1 MKRHISISWMAAVLA
16 GAQILVLLFFA
27 GQKRGY
33 FIDEIYS
40 WGLSNGYYKPFVAS
54 YDVFDRW
61 IEGDAFQDYMTVQE
75 GERFAYRSVYY
86 NQTQDVHP
94 PLYYMVMHTVC
105 SFTPDVQSL
114 WQGILVNVIFYGG
127 CLALVF
133 LTARSLTE
141 SSKGGLAAMVLWG
154 LSPGG
159 LSTAIYIRMYMMM
172 TFFTMATVYLHVRMA
187 REGQSRRRLLSIC
200 GVTFLGLMTQYYFV
214 FAAFFLSAVYV
225 LHKLWKRRWKEALVY
240 SGALLGSVA
249 LMVAV
254 YPACI
259 THLTRTDEFVAA
271 ETRNNFM
278 NGAVTA
284 RNLISYISDINIDF
298 FAGRIREGAAAAAL
312 VLALCILGR
321 RRRQKRQE
329 GGCGGCWACGDS
341 IGLGLAAVWA
351 LSFLS
356 VSMAAVVTGVRYIYN
371 LYPLLCVLA
380 VWCVMRIT
388 QWGLG
393 GAKGMNLV
401 RGGLLAL
408 MAVLFLNGYKLGFV
422 RYLYPENVKRTE
434 TAKKYRDL
442 YCLYVDNYENAPLTQ
457 DLMELS
463 GFKGVYVMPEEKI
476 GQIGEILEGKD
487 CEEGLI
493 VYVDTN
499 AFWSSGYD
507 GGEVMER
514 LKEAVGAGG
523 YELLYDNILSR
534 TYLLK

>member
-1 MKRHISISWMAAVLA
+1 MKRHISIGWLAAVLA

-27 GQKRGY
+27 GQKKGY

-54 YDVFDRW
+54 YDVFERW
-61 IEGDAFQDYMTVQE
+61 MGGDEFQDYMTVQE

-94 PLYYMVMHTVC
+94 PLFYMVMHTVC
-105 SFTPDVQSL
+105 SLTPDVHSV
-114 WQGILVNVIFYGG
+114 WQGILVNVMFYGG
-127 CLALVF
+127 CLWLVF
-133 LTARSLTE
+133 LTARSLTG
-141 SSKGGLAAMVLWG
+141 SGAGGLAAMVLWG

-172 TFFTMATVYLHVRMA
+172 AFFTMATVYLHVRMEQ
-187 REGQSRRRLLSIC
+187 EGQSRKRLLPIC
-200 GVTFLGLMTQYYFV
+200 AVTFLGLMTQYYFV

-225 LHKLWKRRWKEALVY
+225 LHKLWKRRWREALVY
-240 SGALLGSVA
+240 SGALFGSVG
-249 LMVAV
+249 LMAAA

-278 NGAVTA
+278 NRAVLA
-284 RNLISYISDINIDF
+284 RNLISYMSDINIDF
-298 FAGRIREGAAAAAL
+298 FGGRIRAAAGAL
-312 VLALCILGR
+312 FVLALCMWGRRKLKKGQGGGHGGQWDRGDILGTGR
-321 RRRQKRQE
+321 
-329 GGCGGCWACGDS
+329 
-341 IGLGLAAVWA
+341 AVVWV

-380 VWCVMRIT
+380 VWIVMKIT
-388 QWGLG
+388 RWGFG
-393 GAKGMNLV
+393 GTKGLNLI
-401 RGGLLAL
+401 RGGLMAL
-408 MAVLFLNGYKLGFV
+408 MMVLFLNGYHLGFV
-422 RYLYPENVKRTE
+422 RYLYPENVKRAE
-434 TAKKYRDL
+434 TAEKYRDL

-463 GFKGVYVMPEEKI
+463 RFKGVYVMPAEKI
-476 GQIGEILEGKD
+476 GQVSEVLEGKD

-499 AFWSSGYD
+499 EFWSSGYD
-507 GGEVMER
+507 GGEVMEQ
-514 LKEAVGAGG
+514 LKEAVGAGE
-523 YELLYDNILSR
+523 YELLYDNILSQ